1 MIEFVLGEDE
11 IRTPAY
17 LAEVYS
23 NLCECGIYSAYWQMA
38 LDYLYLISI
47 QDPHYIN
54 NMSVRLAVLNL
65 FIEIGRASCRERVCR

>member
-17 LAEVYS
+17 LAEVDS

-47 QDPHYIN
+47 QDPN

-65 FIEIGRASCRERVCR
+65 FIVYLSSPR